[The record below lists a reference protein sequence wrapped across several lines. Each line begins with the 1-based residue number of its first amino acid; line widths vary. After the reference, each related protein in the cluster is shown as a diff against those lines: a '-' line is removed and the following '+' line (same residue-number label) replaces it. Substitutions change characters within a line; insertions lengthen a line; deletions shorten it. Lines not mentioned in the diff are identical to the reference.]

1 MIAHFLLEEMKYCTT
16 YFLKVMLIVNVIR
29 ESLTSNPL
37 SKARVC
43 LSCYLCV
50 DVFVDAGGHDPGT
63 EPPSV
68 DPKTGTSHRIGNSP
82 QTIGKVDFGRRKR
95 MDK

>member
-1 MIAHFLLEEMKYCTT
+1 MSY
-16 YFLKVMLIVNVIR
+16 
-29 ESLTSNPL
+29 PL

-50 DVFVDAGGHDPGT
+50 VMFMNAGGHDPGT

-82 QTIGKVDFGRRKR
+82 QTIGKVDLDRREGNGSWMRMLELQYFGSCNG
-95 MDK
+95 MD